1 MKEIFKKY
9 KYVMIALAVFS
20 AAAIFY
26 YQEPAKEEEG
36 TVTDLEDW
44 GTGEKPVPEK
54 TEAEPKTI
62 MADIKGQVVHP
73 GVYETAAGERV
84 IDLIEKAGGLTP
96 DADQAAVNFALQV
109 TDEMMVYIPA
119 IGEETGVTGGASP
132 TAGPTGNDTELVNIN
147 TADPAALETLPGIGP
162 SKSAAIIEYRD
173 TNGAFKTVDD
183 LKSISGIGEKT
194 FEKLKDK
201 IIVK

>member
-1 MKEIFKKY
+1 MKEILNRY
-9 KYVMIALAVFS
+9 KYVIIALAVFS

-26 YQEPAKEEEG
+26 FNEPAKEEG
-36 TVTDLEDW
+36 AVTDLEQWD
-44 GTGEKPVPEK
+44 TGEKPAPEQA
-54 TEAEPKTI
+54 EEEPKTI
-62 MADIKGQVVHP
+62 MADIKGQVIHP
-73 GVYETAAGERV
+73 GVYETEAGERV

-96 DADQAAVNFALQV
+96 EADQAAVNFAKQV

-119 IGEETGVTGGASP
+119 IGEEARAVGGASP
-132 TAGPTGNDTELVNIN
+132 ADEATGNDTELVNIN

-162 SKSAAIIEYRD
+162 SKSAAIIEYRE